1 MNKAYLFLK
10 RNSSTILS
18 IIGAVGTVG
27 TAVLAV
33 KETPKAIKLIDKATK
48 EKGEK
53 LTKYEMIQ
61 VAWKP
66 YIPAIMSCFGT
77 ISCIFLSNYLNVK
90 SQASLMSAY
99 ALLDNTFKEY
109 KKATGELY
117 GEDSNDKITLKMEE
131 NQLETMVLDIDNDDV
146 LFFDINSL
154 MFFESSLHKVMQAEC
169 HILHKLKVCG
179 VASLNDYYRALGLQ
193 EQPYGDKL
201 GWTSLEANDVYG
213 YPDLE
218 FKYEKVTMSNGLDC
232 INITTNIDPT
242 PDFLDFCF
250 GAESYEPVFEYY
262 NNEEKNA

>member
-18 IIGAVGTVG
+18 IIGAVGTIS

-33 KETPKAIKLIDKATK
+33 KETPKAMKLIIEAQD
-48 EKGEK
+48 EKGEE
-53 LTKYEMIQ
+53 LTFTEAVQ

-77 ISCIFLSNYLNVK
+77 ISCIFLSNYLNAK

-109 KKATGELY
+109 KKATGEIY
-117 GEDSNDKITLKMEE
+117 GEDSNKKIELKMEE
-131 NQLETMVLDIDNDDV
+131 NKLQTLVLDIDNDDV

-169 HILHKLKVCG
+169 YILHKLKVWG
-179 VASLNDYYRALGLQ
+179 TASLNDYYRVLGLP
-193 EQPYGDKL
+193 EQSYGDKL

-213 YPDLE
+213 YPELE
-218 FKYEKVTMSNGLDC
+218 FKYEKVTMSNGIEC
-232 INITTNIDPT
+232 VNITTTIEPT

-250 GAESYEPVFEYY
+250 GAESYEPVFDYY
-262 NNEEKNA
+262 DDKNAE

>member
-18 IIGAVGTVG
+18 IIGAAGTIA

-33 KETPKAIKLIDKATK
+33 KETPKAMELIKEAEYDKND
-48 EKGEK
+48 K
-53 LTKYEMIQ
+53 LTIYETIQ

-66 YIPAIMSCFGT
+66 YIPALISCFGT
-77 ISCIFLSNYLNVK
+77 ISCIFLSNHLSIK
-90 SQASLMSAY
+90 SQKSLISAY

-109 KKATGELY
+109 KKATTEIY
-117 GEDSNDKITLKMEE
+117 GEDSNDKIKLKMEE
-131 NQLETMVLDIDNDDV
+131 NKLETLVLDIDSNDV

-169 HILHKLKVCG
+169 YILHKLKVLG
-179 VASLNDYYRALGLQ
+179 TASLNDYYRVLGLP
-193 EQPYGDKL
+193 EQSYGDKL

-218 FKYEKVTMSNGLDC
+218 FKYEKVTMNNGIEC
-232 INITTNIDPT
+232 INITTNIEPT

-250 GAESYEPVFEYY
+250 GAESYEPVLDYDEEYA
-262 NNEEKNA
+262 K